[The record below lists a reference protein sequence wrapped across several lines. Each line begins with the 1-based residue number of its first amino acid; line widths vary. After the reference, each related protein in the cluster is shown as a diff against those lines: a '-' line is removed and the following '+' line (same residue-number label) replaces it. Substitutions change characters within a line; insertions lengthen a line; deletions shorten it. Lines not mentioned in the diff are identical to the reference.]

1 MIPIT
6 KHFEII
12 NEMKY
17 YINSIE
23 ESKDYYISLSIE
35 YAHLFDI
42 NMTCFVFLSCVIDRA
57 MNINRG
63 FITLTKDNNYACAIP
78 LMRMMIDN
86 CLRLWGI
93 TIVDD
98 AQMYIKQWSNGEKIS
113 DLRDKSGKK
122 LTDSYLSEKF
132 SNYYQGIDKTYKDAC
147 RFVHFS
153 EQSLYMTAKK
163 GDSERTISLEI
174 NGYDSFSEEV
184 KQNINKWMLYFNNIL
199 IDLIRNIF
207 TFNFVC

>member
-1 MIPIT
+1 
-6 KHFEII
+6 
-12 NEMKY
+12 MKK
-17 YINSIE
+17 YINTIE
-23 ESKDYYISLSIE
+23 ESKDYYISLSVE
-35 YAHLFDI
+35 YSNLFYTNSEYFI
-42 NMTCFVFLSCVIDRA
+42 FLSCVIDRA

-98 AQMYIKQWSNGEKIS
+98 AHVYIKKWSNGEKIS
-113 DLRDKSGKK
+113 NLKDYRGKK
-122 LTDSYLSEKF
+122 LTDSYLSEEF
-132 SNYYQGIDKTYKDAC
+132 DNYYQGIDKTYKDAC
-147 RFVHFS
+147 GFVHFS

-163 GDSERTISLEI
+163 GDGERTVLLEV
-174 NGYDSFSEEV
+174 NGYDSLSEEV

-199 IDLIRNIF
+199 IDIIRHIF
-207 TFNFVC
+207 TSNFVY